1 MKHQDLQPHLSS
13 LDALW
18 KRASHSDSW
27 HGYGVRT
34 TRSGKRILTLF
45 LEPEATA
52 EAASLKATV
61 SEDFR
66 RISSRHKLT
75 VETMHFPHFRS
86 IPGKKH
92 GSLSGVLQPG
102 NTVFTSGSD
111 CQAPC
116 SGTIGAF
123 LASANGAQRSRTWL
137 LSNHHILAECT
148 KNVIVKGMTGDGIGK
163 KVSAVPLLPEG
174 SLVDCAIV
182 EVANGSPIDL
192 TYRDLGKLSKTPVAL
207 TQGATVR
214 KLGASSGVTSATF
227 IWRCPKVKV
236 FDCMDTNFNVFLRQL
251 VFVSVDPDQPFAE
264 EGDSGSLVWNNG
276 HPVGLLCAR
285 TNATDAAPP
294 DTSPK
299 PKPPFFL
306 ANPWQTV
313 LRELSKKVKTPL
325 KIVLA
330 PEQTKKGG

>member
-1 MKHQDLQPHLSS
+1 MKLQNLEPHLSS

-18 KRASHSDSW
+18 KRGSHSDSW

-52 EAASLKATV
+52 EAASLKA
-61 SEDFR
+61 
-66 RISSRHKLT
+66 RISDDFSRISTRHKLT

-86 IPGKKH
+86 IPGKRK
-92 GSLSGVLQPG
+92 GSLPGVLQPG
-102 NTVFTSGSD
+102 NTVFTSGSN

-148 KNVIVKGMTGDGIGK
+148 KNVTVKGITGANIGK
-163 KVSAVPLLPEG
+163 KVSAVPLLPDG
-174 SLVDCAIV
+174 NLVDCAVV
-182 EVANGSPIDL
+182 EVANGSPINPI
-192 TYRDLGKLSKTPVAL
+192 YRKLGKLSKTPVAL
-207 TQGATVR
+207 TPGARVR

-227 IWRCPKVKV
+227 LWSCPKVRV
-236 FDCMDTNFNVFLRQL
+236 HDCMDTNFNVFLHQL
-251 VFVSVDPDQPFAE
+251 MFVSVDPDQPFAV
-264 EGDSGSLVWNNG
+264 EGDSGSLVWHNG
-276 HPVGLLCAR
+276 HPVGLLCAQ

-294 DTSPK
+294 DTAPK

-306 ANPWQTV
+306 ANPWRTV